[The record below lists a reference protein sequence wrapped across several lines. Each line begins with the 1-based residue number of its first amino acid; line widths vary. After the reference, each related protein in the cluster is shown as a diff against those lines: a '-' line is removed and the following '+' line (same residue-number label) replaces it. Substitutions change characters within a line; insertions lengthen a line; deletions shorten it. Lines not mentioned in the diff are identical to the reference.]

1 MTMTLESFILYNIV
15 MSTLSWYLIKRQS
28 ELEYDNGFMDAV
40 QLHNEGRL
48 TYSSERL
55 EDGVEM
61 LTIEV
66 VDE

>member
-1 MTMTLESFILYNIV
+1 

-48 TYSSERL
+48 TYSSEIL

-66 VDE
+66 ADE